1 MERRVSTRIHSTG
14 ANCGTLYEVRRADPQ
29 PSRRAFLGT
38 AGAVVAAGGA
48 AGCESHS
55 SDPVSQP
62 RSAVAAD
69 TPVPPTGAHQAGITI
84 PQPAQP
90 NLLAIV
96 ADLEDATVPGALL
109 AELGQTVLDLTA
121 GADPRL
127 LGLVPGDLTIT
138 IGIGPRLVEMAQASG
153 KTRAPGT
160 DLPTTLPGTSDLPQ
174 FSREQ
179 IAPQTR
185 GGDLLIQLCAS
196 DALVLPVA
204 AAALLDQAG
213 ARVTERWRQSAR
225 RGPNTPVEQ
234 GRTAPR
240 NLLGFLDGIVGPT
253 TSREQQNDL
262 WLSAPPQLVGGTI
275 AVVRRMELD
284 LPRFAA
290 LSVPEQEAVFG
301 RRRDTGVPLSGGTIA
316 TNPDLGAK
324 TPDGRYLIPA
334 DAHARRAHATVVGV
348 GLMLRRSYSIDDP
361 KPGLLFI
368 SFQNELRTFTATL
381 THMDASDALLTFTTT
396 TASATFLILPGFDR
410 QRPLGSTLFG

>member
-1 MERRVSTRIHSTG
+1 M
-14 ANCGTLYEVRRADPQ
+14 RRADPQ

-38 AGAVVAAGGA
+38 AGAVMAAGGA
-48 AGCESHS
+48 ASCESHS
-55 SDPVSQP
+55 AAAP
-62 RSAVAAD
+62 RPHDAAAAAAALATATATAN
-69 TPVPPTGAHQAGITI
+69 TPVPPTGRYQAGITA

-90 NLLAIV
+90 NLLAVV
-96 ADLEDATVPGALL
+96 ADLDDGTAPGPLL
-109 AELGQTVLDLTA
+109 ADLGQTVLELTA
-121 GADPRL
+121 GTDPRL
-127 LGLVPGDLTIT
+127 LGLAPGDLTVT
-138 IGIGPRLVEMAQASG
+138 IGVGPRVVQTAETSG
-153 KTRAPGT
+153 RPPPPGHG
-160 DLPTTLPGTSDLPQ
+160 LPATSPATLPGATDLPQ
-174 FSREQ
+174 FSRER
-179 IAPQTR
+179 IAPSAR
-185 GGDLLIQLCAS
+185 GGDLLLQLCAS

-204 AAALLDQAG
+204 AAAILDQAG
-213 ARVTERWRQSAR
+213 GRVTERWRQSAR

-253 TSREQQNDL
+253 TGAEQQSDL
-262 WLSAPPQLVGGTI
+262 WLTGPAQVAGGTI

-334 DAHARRAHATVVGV
+334 DAHARRAHATAVGV

-361 KPGLLFI
+361 RPGLLFI
-368 SFQNELRTFTATL
+368 SFQNDLRTFTATL
-381 THMDASDALLTFTTT
+381 THMDDSDALLAFTTT